1 MISSFKPE
9 VLAPAG
15 SFESLIAAIRCG
27 ADAVYI
33 GGKSFSAR
41 QNATNF
47 DDNELKDA
55 CELAHKSG
63 VKIYQTIN
71 TLVFDEQLP
80 EVIKAV
86 EYASQIGIDALIL
99 QDIGIADIVKNISPD
114 MPLHASTQ
122 MSIHTKQGALLAK
135 ESGFSRVVVARES
148 DRNQLSEIAGSGIEI
163 EAFVHG
169 ALCMSVS
176 GQCYMSA
183 MIGSRSANRGL
194 CAQACRLPFSAI
206 KGESRC
212 DLSLRDLSLISYIN
226 DMAAIGISSFKIEG
240 RMKRPEYVAAAVSAC
255 RAVIDKNEPDLDI
268 LRSVFSRSG
277 FTDGYFVGSLG
288 SHMFGTRQK
297 EDVLQAN
304 EALPKLQNLYRK
316 ERKATDVD
324 FVIKLENNTPC
335 ILSACDSDGNCV
347 EVFGDIPQQAINRPA
362 DKQQIENQ
370 LSKLGDT
377 IYNFKSLDAKIG
389 EGLMM
394 PASSLNSLR
403 RLACDELDKKRIY
416 ANTIIKNTY
425 GYDLSFKKSDLINQ
439 KSIRIDLSFAKQIP
453 YQCIDSIEYITL
465 PLSEIEKLDNSFDKD
480 KIIISLPRFTKNEEK
495 LIEQLSIAKQQG
507 FKNVEC
513 QNFAHIRLGRSL
525 DINIF
530 GGFGLNITN
539 SYSIKSLS
547 DYGLVD
553 CIASFELKLSQIS
566 RLSDFIP
573 YGVIAYGELPV
584 MLCVNCPI
592 KQASGCNGCEKVLTD
607 RTSRTFD
614 IKCNHD
620 YIEILNSDTLYM
632 ADRLDEIRGASFITL
647 KFNNET
653 SSQVFAIINKYK
665 TMEPAPKSNFTRG
678 LYYRGII

>member
-1 MISSFKPE
+1 MYAIRSYY
-9 VLAPAG
+9 G

-226 DMAAIGISSFKIEG
+226 DMAAIG
-240 RMKRPEYVAAAVSAC
+240 
-255 RAVIDKNEPDLDI
+255 
-268 LRSVFSRSG
+268 
-277 FTDGYFVGSLG
+277 T
-288 SHMFGTRQK
+288 
-297 EDVLQAN
+297 
-304 EALPKLQNLYRK
+304 
-316 ERKATDVD
+316 
-324 FVIKLENNTPC
+324 
-335 ILSACDSDGNCV
+335 
-347 EVFGDIPQQAINRPA
+347 
-362 DKQQIENQ
+362 
-370 LSKLGDT
+370 
-377 IYNFKSLDAKIG
+377 
-389 EGLMM
+389 
-394 PASSLNSLR
+394 
-403 RLACDELDKKRIY
+403 
-416 ANTIIKNTY
+416 
-425 GYDLSFKKSDLINQ
+425 
-439 KSIRIDLSFAKQIP
+439 
-453 YQCIDSIEYITL
+453 
-465 PLSEIEKLDNSFDKD
+465 
-480 KIIISLPRFTKNEEK
+480 
-495 LIEQLSIAKQQG
+495 
-507 FKNVEC
+507 
-513 QNFAHIRLGRSL
+513 
-525 DINIF
+525 
-530 GGFGLNITN
+530 
-539 SYSIKSLS
+539 
-547 DYGLVD
+547 
-553 CIASFELKLSQIS
+553 
-566 RLSDFIP
+566 
-573 YGVIAYGELPV
+573 
-584 MLCVNCPI
+584 
-592 KQASGCNGCEKVLTD
+592 
-607 RTSRTFD
+607 
-614 IKCNHD
+614 
-620 YIEILNSDTLYM
+620 
-632 ADRLDEIRGASFITL
+632 
-647 KFNNET
+647 
-653 SSQVFAIINKYK
+653 
-665 TMEPAPKSNFTRG
+665 
-678 LYYRGII
+678 